1 MDAVL
6 VFVHFFF
13 NLFSHL
19 PSTSPFH
26 QPLSSTSRLK
36 LTKIR
41 LKTTHRMP
49 NQKPGVS
56 ILHLVAICLVLPNQ
70 KPQTIDHMDRRLRH
84 QYKIQIQPDDEDRL
98 AFFQGELVLI
108 LGSVREQDQ
117 ALLLHW
123 NRTNQTKPI
132 NILKTGKDIRLI
144 EFADKLKWSWF
155 NKGKHNHV
163 LHFHW
168 IKKHSHVHCLQEWT
182 VFQLEQTFTGIT
194 SSQSSVD
201 AIEQL
206 NC

>member
-6 VFVHFFF
+6 VFLHFFF

-49 NQKPGVS
+49 
-56 ILHLVAICLVLPNQ
+56 IWYC
-70 KPQTIDHMDRRLRH
+70 QTRSTKQLTTWIGDCDTNTK
-84 QYKIQIQPDDEDRL
+84 YIQIRPDDEDRL

-132 NILKTGKDIRLI
+132 NIFKTGKDIRLI

-182 VFQLEQTFTGIT
+182 VFQLEQTFTGIKKT
-194 SSQSSVD
+194 KMSQCADSALLRFV
-201 AIEQL
+201 
-206 NC
+206 

>member
-6 VFVHFFF
+6 VFSVFLQLIFPPAIHFSFPPTLVF
-13 NLFSHL
+13 DFS
-19 PSTSPFH
+19 TEID
-26 QPLSSTSRLK
+26 K
-36 LTKIR
+36 NKI
-41 LKTTHRMP
+41 KNDP
-49 NQKPGVS
+49 QDAN
-56 ILHLVAICLVLPNQ
+56 LVLPNQ
-70 KPQTIDHMDRRLRH
+70 KHQTIDHMDRRLRH

-182 VFQLEQTFTGIT
+182 VFQREQTFTGIT

-201 AIEQL
+201 AIEKQ
-206 NC
+206 